1 VSFTMPIL
9 WADVDQETYTQLSYL
24 ATLRQ
29 IPVQALAGILLRS
42 AAARVHA
49 QVRNSNEP
57 RTALRRL
64 LRELDEEA
72 ERYRTEAGT

>member
-1 VSFTMPIL
+1 MPIL

-29 IPVQALAGILLRS
+29 IPIQALAAILLRA

-49 QVRNSNEP
+49 QVRASNEP
-57 RTALRRL
+57 RTTIRRL

-72 ERYRTEAGT
+72 ERLRAGTGT